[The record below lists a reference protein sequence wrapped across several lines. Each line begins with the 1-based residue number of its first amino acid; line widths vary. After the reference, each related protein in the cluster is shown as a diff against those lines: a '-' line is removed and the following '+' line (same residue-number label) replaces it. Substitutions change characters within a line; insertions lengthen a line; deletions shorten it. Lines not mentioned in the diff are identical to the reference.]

1 MKKMCAF
8 SAGRFLLLS
17 MLMMMF
23 ALSISAVH
31 AAECERPTRLR
42 FSLVP
47 QSDVQTDITAMQ
59 PLFDELHITLVMP
72 VDVMVPSSYCAVI
85 EGMLAATVDL
95 ARLGPAA
102 YISAKKQDPGI
113 TPFATV
119 TSKTPTL
126 GNEDIFYHSVL
137 IVRNDSPYKTIASL
151 RGKKVA
157 LVDPDSTS
165 GALIPRHIF
174 SQKIGLPLKKY
185 FSQVVY
191 SGAHDQSLQNLR
203 KNRMDAAFVSSSI
216 LTMPTANGKTNQDEF
231 RTLWTSQAIPRSPFV
246 LRGQLC
252 PDLKRKIIA
261 VFLGKGGNANKNLM
275 QTLNAVR
282 FAPVS
287 DQDYQILRNLP

>member
-17 MLMMMF
+17 MLTMMF

-137 IVRNDSPYKTIASL
+137 IVRNDSPAVSSIKRNTGLMNSIDRMLQYL
-151 RGKKVA
+151 RCA
-157 LVDPDSTS
+157 DTS
-165 GALIPRHIF
+165 P
-174 SQKIGLPLKKY
+174 Y
-185 FSQVVY
+185 FF
-191 SGAHDQSLQNLR
+191 AEDW
-203 KNRMDAAFVSSSI
+203 AAFKEI
-216 LTMPTANGKTNQDEF
+216 L
-231 RTLWTSQAIPRSPFV
+231 
-246 LRGQLC
+246 
-252 PDLKRKIIA
+252 
-261 VFLGKGGNANKNLM
+261 
-275 QTLNAVR
+275 
-282 FAPVS
+282 FAS
-287 DQDYQILRNLP
+287 CL